1 MNVYFISGL
10 GADERVFTKLALP
23 ETWTIEHIK
32 WPPLSH
38 DENLYSYCRKIAA
51 LINTSK
57 EFAIV
62 GVSFGGIVAI
72 ELAKILEPKLT
83 IIISS
88 ISTKKE
94 SPFTNPL
101 FKTLPFHQLVPSFL
115 LNKVYPFTSWF
126 FGVNSKADKMLL
138 DQTIKDTDPGFM
150 KWAINEIVNWENEVR
165 PEKLFH
171 IHGTEDRIFPFN
183 KVHADYAIEGGGHFM
198 VYINADIISRLLIEQ
213 LS

>member
-10 GADERVFTKLALP
+10 GADERVFTKLVLP

-32 WPPLSH
+32 WPPVSH

-72 ELAKILEPKLT
+72 ELAKILKPKLT

-171 IHGTEDRIFPFN
+171 IHWSFN
-183 KVHADYAIEGGGHFM
+183 SPLFIWYLNIP
-198 VYINADIISRLLIEQ
+198 
-213 LS
+213 